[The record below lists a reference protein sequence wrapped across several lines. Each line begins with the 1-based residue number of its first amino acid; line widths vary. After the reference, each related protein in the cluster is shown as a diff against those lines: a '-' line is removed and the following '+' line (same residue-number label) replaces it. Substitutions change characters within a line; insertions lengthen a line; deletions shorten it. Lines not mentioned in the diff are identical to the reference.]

1 MQGYAWKR
9 HDLPD
14 YLHALVLSGLGSLPA
29 ANTTTISCHFSSSS
43 STDEA

>member
-14 YLHALVLSGLGSLPA
+14 YLHALVLSGLGNLPA
-29 ANTTTISCHFSSSS
+29 ENITTIICHLTSSS